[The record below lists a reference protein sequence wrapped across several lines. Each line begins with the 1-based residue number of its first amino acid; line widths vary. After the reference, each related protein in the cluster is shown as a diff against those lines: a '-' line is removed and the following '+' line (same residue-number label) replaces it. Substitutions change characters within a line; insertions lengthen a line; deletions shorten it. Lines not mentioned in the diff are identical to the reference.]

1 MGKSLKRW
9 VWRLTLV
16 LAGAVLLYQLW
27 ILGHIVYWN
36 FYNPSSS
43 AFMQERLDVMQEK
56 KPEAVLLY
64 QWVPYEKISP
74 HLKRA
79 IIAAEDGKFLQHE
92 GFDFEAI
99 QKAYEKNIEKGSLS
113 GWFNYQPTA
122 CEEPLPLWKKNAVA
136 QDRGGNYY
144 ADAGECNVQAPHLG
158 NLLE

>member
-16 LAGAVLLYQLW
+16 LASAVLLYQLW

-56 KPEAVLLY
+56 KPEAVLQY

-79 IIAAEDGKFLQHE
+79 IIAAEDGKFRSHSESLRE
-92 GFDFEAI
+92 EPR
-99 QKAYEKNIEKGSLS
+99 KGEVCQ
-113 GWFNYQPTA
+113 GWFNNQPTA
-122 CEEPLPLWKKNAVA
+122 CEEPLPLGKKNALA

-144 ADAGECNVQAPHLG
+144 VDAGECNVQAPYLG